1 MQTKENPGREL
12 AGSAGAEEENPW
24 ADPTGVEPA
33 LAAAHRVELR
43 ASALSDEAIT
53 RLQWFTDHC
62 GAMVIPYRQPDGS
75 PETCHDGRPFRR
87 SKPAWSA
94 DQLAQFPPPPKYVS
108 PKDNGCRIYHSHQ
121 AIAAGGYAERL
132 ADRHTPLRITEGE
145 KKTEAA
151 TLHDAARVTVGI
163 GGISSWKDAYDGG
176 DSRPLVEWDEI
187 PMDGRTVI
195 ISPDS
200 DVLKPQ
206 VQAGTRGLA
215 ELLRDRGAR
224 VLIERW
230 PNDLTGER
238 LGLDDLIHRYGVAYF
253 RAISAIAHPA
263 FVIKG
268 KGKNAEEVF
277 SLPAEPVTAHDRG
290 VYFVGMVGRQWRQS
304 DNGERFW
311 HQWTGTHWSERNG
324 HDRVESLI
332 ERFMDAQGWKH
343 REFGVIRD
351 LRGSLRRSVGGLP
364 PMPAAGLVPFQN
376 GALRL
381 TDRVL
386 VPHDPNHGNRW
397 SLPFPWQPEATAPR
411 IEAFLLDRLGDPS
424 AVAVWRA
431 FAQSLLTGSRPKA
444 FVEITGPTDGGKSVV
459 ARLLEALVGTA
470 NTVSGKLARLEDDGQ
485 RFETARFRDARLAVF
500 PESARFSGSLETLK
514 AMTGGDPITAEIKGS
529 SAPATFT
536 FSGGVLVVGNH
547 PMQPADNSGAVIARR
562 RSLRVDRPV
571 PAHEQRPMLEPDGMG
586 GWRGELAAELPG
598 LAAWVLAMDP
608 AEAKA
613 ALSRESG
620 SLARREAELLTL
632 LDTDTLAEWAD
643 QFLVWDP
650 AAVARVGG
658 VNSSPESFLL
668 PPYRRHVEEAAGKPL
683 GEKHFKGKLVGL
695 LRDTLRLP
703 MPAGSLRDGA
713 YRDRVKGSLLPCVR
727 LRGPADQQLP
737 GVVTFGSFG
746 TQSSDG
752 RGWKS
757 TAGETGETQSSDGR
771 DGRDGRNQLTHSRKP
786 EGGGRD
792 SCNGGSRDLPSLPS
806 HPSPDRVLA
815 VSPPS
820 HLPSLPSR
828 GGLIPT
834 PLPPWAGQAAAIR
847 DEDPSQVGCQIA
859 NDLMARHGI
868 ETTGQRVNSVLKAW
882 DSGMRPCHYP

>member
-1 MQTKENPGREL
+1 M
-12 AGSAGAEEENPW
+12 SASYQPSTAPANRQ
-24 ADPTGVEPA
+24 PA
-33 LAAAHRVELR
+33 LSANHRSELR
-43 ASALSDEAIT
+43 SSALTDAAIAVL
-53 RLQWFTDHC
+53 RWSTDHRD
-62 GAMVIPYRQPDGS
+62 ALVIPYLQPDGS
-75 PETCHDGRPFRR
+75 PEACRDGKPFVRT
-87 SKPAWSA
+87 KPTWTAA
-94 DQLAQFPPPPKYVS
+94 QLATDPPKYVS
-108 PKDNGCRIYHSHQ
+108 PKGSGCRLYHSHQ
-121 AIAAGGYAERL
+121 AIAAGRYPERL
-132 ADRHTPLRITEGE
+132 ADVHIPLRITEGE

-151 TLHDAARVTVGI
+151 TLHDPERVTVGI
-163 GGISSWKDAYDGG
+163 GGISSWQDHYDGG
-176 DSRPLVEWDEI
+176 DSRPLVELEEI

-206 VQAGTRGLA
+206 VRAGTEGLA
-215 ELLRDRGAR
+215 ELLRGRGAY

-230 PNDLTGER
+230 PNDLNGER
-238 LGLDDLIHRYGVAYF
+238 LGLDDLIHRYGPAYF
-253 RAISAIAHPA
+253 QAITAVAHLA
-263 FVIKG
+263 FVKG

-277 SLPAEPVTAHDRG
+277 NLPEEPSTAHDRA
-290 VYFVGMVGRQWRQS
+290 VYFVGMVGQQWRQS

-311 HQWTGTHWSERNG
+311 HQWTGTHWSEHSG

-332 ERFMDAQGWKH
+332 ERFLDAQGWKR
-343 REFGVIRD
+343 REFGAIRD

-364 PMPAAGLVPFQN
+364 PSPAVGLVPFQN
-376 GALRL
+376 GVLRL

-386 VPHDPNHGNRW
+386 IPHDPNHGNRW
-397 SLPFPWQPEATAPR
+397 SLPFPWQPEATAPG

-444 FVEITGPTDGGKSVV
+444 FVELTGPSDGGKSVV

-500 PESARFSGSLETLK
+500 PESGRFSGSLETLK
-514 AMTGGDPITAEIKGS
+514 AMTGGDPITGEIKGS

-536 FSGGVLVVGNH
+536 FSGGVLIVGNH
-547 PMQPADNSGAVIARR
+547 PIQPADNSDGVMGRR

-571 PAHEQRPMLEPDGMG
+571 PAHQQRPMLDPDGMG

-608 AEAKA
+608 AEARA

-658 VNSSPESFLL
+658 VTSSPESFLL
-668 PPYRRHVEEAAGKPL
+668 PHYRRHVEEAGGHPL
-683 GEKHFKGKLVGL
+683 GEKHFKAKLVGL
-695 LRDTLRLP
+695 LRDFLRLP

-713 YRDRVKGSLLPCVR
+713 YRDRVRGSLVPFIRFRAAGDEGL
-727 LRGPADQQLP
+727 A
-737 GVVTFGSFG
+737 GVVTFG
-746 TQSSDG
+746 TLVSDG

-757 TAGETGETQSSDGR
+757 TEGEMGKTQSSDGR
-771 DGRDGRNQLTHSRKP
+771 DGRDGRNQFTGLGDE
-786 EGGGRD
+786 EGQAVNGR
-792 SCNGGSRDLPSLPS
+792 NGRSPDLPSLPS
-806 HPSPDRVLA
+806 HPSPDRVLG
-815 VSPPS
+815 VSLPS
-820 HLPSLPSR
+820 RLPSLPSR
-828 GGLIPT
+828 DELVSV
-834 PLPPWAGQAAAIR
+834 PLPPWAADAAAIR
-847 DEDPSQVGCQIA
+847 DADPSLLGCQVA
-859 NDLMARHGI
+859 NELMALHEI
-868 ETTGQRVNSVLKAW
+868 ETTGQRVASVLKAW
-882 DSGMRPCHYP
+882 DRGQRP